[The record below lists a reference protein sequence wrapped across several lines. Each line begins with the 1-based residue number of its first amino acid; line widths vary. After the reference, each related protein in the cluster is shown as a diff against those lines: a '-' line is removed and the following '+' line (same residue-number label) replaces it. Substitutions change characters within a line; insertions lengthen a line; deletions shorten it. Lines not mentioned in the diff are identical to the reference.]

1 MTALS
6 YTSLRSSLAKTLDQ
20 VNEDHTPILI
30 TRQKGE
36 NAVLMTEAD
45 YRSYEETAYLMQSM
59 VNAQRLNEAIAE
71 LRQGKGLEKELLE

>member
-20 VNEDHTPILI
+20 VNKDHTPILI

-36 NAVLMTEAD
+36 NAVLMSEAD
-45 YRSYEETAYLMQSM
+45 FRSYEETAYLMQSM
-59 VNAQRLNEAIAE
+59 ANAQRLDEAITQ
-71 LRQGKGLEKELLE
+71 LREGKGMEKELLE

>member
-6 YTSLRSSLAKTLDQ
+6 YTSLRSSLATAIDR

-36 NAVLMTEAD
+36 NAVLMSEAD
-45 YRSYEETAYLMQSM
+45 FRSYEETAYLMQSM
-59 VNAQRLNEAIAE
+59 PNARRLSEAIAQ
-71 LRQGKGLEKELLE
+71 LREGKGIEKALSE